1 MEETNIDD
9 LLSMLELSETILNY
23 NSEIKT
29 EILSNGGNV
38 IYSYNNIILASE
50 ITEELYAELK
60 KSSYIQYIED
70 VPLKRYGDI
79 DPDLIDQLD
88 ISKLNGVTSTDITT
102 NGNGNGNG
110 NGNVYGDVDD
120 EIIKTIVDGDTVIT
134 SYGIPPTITNVDF
147 SLSALTNEWFIFP
160 ISANGTLQLQYDYTK
175 PTNYSGDL
183 MITNNSLSGKTSEFG
198 IYNIDFKVSNDY
210 GFDSKKLILSIYDPV
225 KITNQNLV
233 VNNKIGS
240 YFTYTIESTGSNI
253 IYDVNNIPSG
263 ITLTDNILGGTFI
276 TGGTYIMNM
285 NITGTTGYD
294 SKQLTVNVG
303 VPPIITSSGQI
314 NCEQYSNLTYY
325 ITPSVSDT
333 TYSIIG
339 VLPNGLQLTKS
350 GIIYSITGTPIEF
363 GIFNVDIKAKNLNG
377 ETKKN
382 LTIIISEINI
392 GWIINKY

>member
-23 NSEIKT
+23 NSEIKS
-29 EILSNGGNV
+29 EIVSNGGSV
-38 IYSYNNIILASE
+38 IYSYNNIILATE
-50 ITEELYAELK
+50 ITEELYTELK

-88 ISKLNGVTSTDITT
+88 ISKLTGVTSTDTT
-102 NGNGNGNG
+102 TSGD
-110 NGNVYGDVDD
+110 VYGNVDD
-120 EIIKTIVDGDTVIT
+120 ELIKSVIDGEVLIT
-134 SYGIPPTITNVDF
+134 SSGISPTITNIDF
-147 SLSALTNEWFIFP
+147 TLSALTNEWFIFP

-183 MITNNSLSGKTSEFG
+183 MISNNSLSGKTSEFG
-198 IYNIDFKVSNDY
+198 IYNIDLKVSNDY
-210 GFDSKKLILSIYDPV
+210 GFDSKKLILTIYEPV

-233 VNNKIGS
+233 VNNKFGS

-253 IYDVNNIPSG
+253 IYSVNDIPG
-263 ITLTDNILGGTFI
+263 ITLTENILSGTFI
-276 TGGTYIMNM
+276 TSGTCSM
-285 NITGTTGYD
+285 NINISGSTGYD

-314 NCEQYSNLTYY
+314 NGEQYSNLTYD

>member
-23 NSEIKT
+23 NSEIKS
-29 EILSNGGNV
+29 EIVSNGGSV
-38 IYSYNNIILASE
+38 IYSYNNIILATE
-50 ITEELYAELK
+50 ITEELYTELK

-88 ISKLNGVTSTDITT
+88 ISNLTGVTSTNITT
-102 NGNGNGNG
+102 NGNI
-110 NGNVYGDVDD
+110 YGDVIDD
-120 EIIKTIVDGDTVIT
+120 IIKTVVDGDVDIT
-134 SYGIPPTITNVDF
+134 SYGIPPTITNLDF

-183 MITNNSLSGKTSEFG
+183 MISNNSLSGKTSEFG
-198 IYNIDFKVSNDY
+198 IYNIDLKVSNDY
-210 GFDSKKLILSIYDPV
+210 GFDSKKLTLTIYEPV

-253 IYDVNNIPSG
+253 IYSVNNIPSG
-263 ITLTDNILGGTFI
+263 ITLTENILSGTFI
-276 TGGTYIMNM
+276 TSGTCSM
-285 NITGTTGYD
+285 NINISGSTGYD

-303 VPPIITSSGQI
+303 IPPIITSSGQI
-314 NCEQYSNLTYY
+314 NCEQYSGITYY